1 MVPAAG
7 RSLDKYPPGVYNTDM
22 QNDLKR
28 RALRRLKI
36 VAGQVKGLER
46 AIASEKYCI
55 DILTQSLAV
64 QKSLQSLDAVVL
76 ENHLKTHAR
85 HQLQHK
91 KDAARAVGELVKI
104 FKLSGK

>member
-1 MVPAAG
+1 
-7 RSLDKYPPGVYNTDM
+7 M
-22 QNDLKR
+22 QNVLKKK
-28 RALRRLKI
+28 ALRRLKI
-36 VAGQVKGLER
+36 LQGQIKGLEGM
-46 AIASEKYCI
+46 IEHDKYCI

>member
-1 MVPAAG
+1 
-7 RSLDKYPPGVYNTDM
+7 M
-22 QNDLKR
+22 QEDLKK

-46 AIASEKYCI
+46 AIEQDKYCI

-64 QKSLQSLDAVVL
+64 QKSLKSLDAVVL

-85 HQLQHK
+85 HQLHR
-91 KDAARAVGELVKI
+91 KDAGARTVAELVKI
-104 FKLSGK
+104 FELSGRG